1 MKPQDILDRQFTRP
15 LIVKLKPN
23 MPADKAFDF
32 NWGKTYYF
40 EDEIG
45 NQSPQTHLYARD
57 IHHVDFGDGNAGY
70 IICGKVTNGKVLQ
83 TDAGS
88 FLLLTDLDGNSKK
101 FMVYSGVKELNS
113 VVPTKGDMN
122 SQGFVAV
129 GTHTK
134 QQGKREYDT
143 AAYLS
148 VNIDLSPRCLSV
160 TAGKWPDTA
169 HSRTS
174 STFKKIIQYGQ
185 DDFAMVGHSSKDLTR
200 CNTKDTDILV
210 SIKDQDCGTIAGYHY
225 GQGTSSDAYNEEFGM
240 SLGEYKLGSGKGLV
254 ITGRVKQTKLS
265 CTDSFN
271 PTYEDGFIMRL
282 NNALNLKYFQ
292 RFDFDTDYDSGLAI
306 AVYRNRIWVSGETT
320 TSFFIP
326 NSNTRRNRDIF
337 LLEFKKNGSL
347 QNSFTYGG
355 PFADGALGSGLD
367 LEFSQEGFPII
378 LGNSIA
384 TSKQKA
390 LLIEH
395 YKDAWKNCRGSTSNN
410 PNLEQYAAKKRNNK
424 DKEQETE
431 AEEMSLVAID
441 VDLNQKLDCPKQT

>member
-1 MKPQDILDRQFTRP
+1 MEIQRSSWSTPGESLIILM
-15 LIVKLKPN
+15 V
-23 MPADKAFDF
+23 F
-32 NWGKTYYF
+32 NF
-40 EDEIG
+40 
-45 NQSPQTHLYARD
+45 SYA
-57 IHHVDFGDGNAGY
+57 
-70 IICGKVTNGKVLQ
+70 KQ
-83 TDAGS
+83 
-88 FLLLTDLDGNSKK
+88 LLTQFHNS
-101 FMVYSGVKELNS
+101 VKELNS

-185 DDFAMVGHSSKDLTR
+185 FGDFAMVGHSSKDLTR

-210 SIKDQDCGTIAGYHY
+210 SIKDQNCGTIAGYHY

-282 NNALNLKYFQ
+282 NNNLNLKYFQ
-292 RFDFDTDYDSGLAI
+292 RFDYDTDVRVNDKTMTLHHFSSFLVPHFFTYFFQSFPLPQISMI
-306 AVYRNRIWVSGETT
+306 AVW
-320 TSFFIP
+320 
-326 NSNTRRNRDIF
+326 
-337 LLEFKKNGSL
+337 
-347 QNSFTYGG
+347 Q
-355 PFADGALGSGLD
+355 
-367 LEFSQEGFPII
+367 
-378 LGNSIA
+378 
-384 TSKQKA
+384 
-390 LLIEH
+390 
-395 YKDAWKNCRGSTSNN
+395 
-410 PNLEQYAAKKRNNK
+410 
-424 DKEQETE
+424 
-431 AEEMSLVAID
+431 
-441 VDLNQKLDCPKQT
+441 